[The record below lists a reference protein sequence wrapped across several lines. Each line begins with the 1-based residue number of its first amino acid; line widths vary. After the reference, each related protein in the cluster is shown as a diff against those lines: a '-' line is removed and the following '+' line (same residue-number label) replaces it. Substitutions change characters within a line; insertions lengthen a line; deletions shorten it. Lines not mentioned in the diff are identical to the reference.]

1 MHTHPVKKKVN
12 EGEKIR
18 IYKKLMEL
26 DVDKKSQ
33 DLSLLDNVKDTHNE
47 NKIKSYIEAPPGLE
61 KKGENFSVSFENLYT
76 IIQVVDFYG

>member
-1 MHTHPVKKKVN
+1 MHTHPIKKKVN

-26 DVDKKSQ
+26 DVGKKSQ
-33 DLSLLDNVKDTHNE
+33 DMLLDNVKDAHNE
-47 NKIKSYIEAPPGLE
+47 SKIKGYIEAPPSLE

-76 IIQVVDFYG
+76 IIQVVDFYE